1 MSKFSNIY
9 DIDGNIIRRAD
20 QGPFTIEETEQLV
33 DDLVK
38 KVQEHPD
45 NQVYKVYLNNAQ
57 KWLSML
63 YNNMSK
69 EDLMKRLNLIKDS
82 VEEAKS
88 AASEAEQ
95 KQLEISVWVHRLDE
109 LKAKLDGID
118 EKILVSRSEYENIEN
133 DIQREE
139 QKIQDGY
146 RKMQE
151 STIRSDELRRKM
163 LFTRAFTSSMLNG
176 LVT

>member
-33 DDLVK
+33 DDLAK

-82 VEEAKS
+82 IEEAKS

-95 KQLEISVWVHRLDE
+95 KQLEEISNAMDE
-109 LKAKLDGID
+109 LKKQYDSEPETAPAETEGGSGGGRPEEMECNMD
-118 EKILVSRSEYENIEN
+118 EPDAPKPVVMDEYTEF
-133 DIQREE
+133 EE
-139 QKIQDGY
+139 VK
-146 RKMQE
+146 
-151 STIRSDELRRKM
+151 
-163 LFTRAFTSSMLNG
+163 
-176 LVT
+176 

>member
-33 DDLVK
+33 DDLTK

-95 KQLEISVWVHRLDE
+95 KQLEEISNAMDE
-109 LKAKLDGID
+109 LKKRYDSEPETTPAETKGGSGGGSPEEMECNMDKPDAPKPVVMD
-118 EKILVSRSEYENIEN
+118 EYTEF
-133 DIQREE
+133 EE
-139 QKIQDGY
+139 VK
-146 RKMQE
+146 
-151 STIRSDELRRKM
+151 
-163 LFTRAFTSSMLNG
+163 
-176 LVT
+176 

>member
-9 DIDGNIIRRAD
+9 DIDGNLIRKAD
-20 QGPFTIEETEQLV
+20 QGPFTIEETEKLV
-33 DDLVK
+33 DDLTK

-95 KQLEISVWVHRLDE
+95 KQLEEISNAMDE
-109 LKAKLDGID
+109 LKKQYDSEPETAPAETEGGSGGGSPEEVEYNMDKPDAPKPVVMD
-118 EKILVSRSEYENIEN
+118 EYTEF
-133 DIQREE
+133 EE
-139 QKIQDGY
+139 VK
-146 RKMQE
+146 
-151 STIRSDELRRKM
+151 
-163 LFTRAFTSSMLNG
+163 
-176 LVT
+176 

>member
-1 MSKFSNIY
+1 MKESNIY

-33 DDLVK
+33 DDLAK

-95 KQLEISVWVHRLDE
+95 KQLEEISNAMDE
-109 LKAKLDGID
+109 LKKQYDSEPETAPAETEGGSGGGSPEEMECNMDKPDAPKPVVMD
-118 EKILVSRSEYENIEN
+118 EYTEF
-133 DIQREE
+133 EE
-139 QKIQDGY
+139 VK
-146 RKMQE
+146 
-151 STIRSDELRRKM
+151 
-163 LFTRAFTSSMLNG
+163 
-176 LVT
+176 

>member
-63 YNNMSK
+63 YN
-69 EDLMKRLNLIKDS
+69 KDS

-95 KQLEISVWVHRLDE
+95 KQLEEISNAMDE
-109 LKAKLDGID
+109 LKKQYDSEPETATTETEGGSGGGSPEEVECNMD
-118 EKILVSRSEYENIEN
+118 EPDAPKPVVMDEYTEF
-133 DIQREE
+133 EE
-139 QKIQDGY
+139 VK
-146 RKMQE
+146 
-151 STIRSDELRRKM
+151 
-163 LFTRAFTSSMLNG
+163 
-176 LVT
+176 

>member
-69 EDLMKRLNLIKDS
+69 EDLMKRLNLIKNS

-95 KQLEISVWVHRLDE
+95 KQLEEISNAMDE
-109 LKAKLDGID
+109 LKKQYDSEPETTPAETEGGSGGGSPEEVECNMD
-118 EKILVSRSEYENIEN
+118 EPDAPKPVVMDEYTEF
-133 DIQREE
+133 EE
-139 QKIQDGY
+139 VK
-146 RKMQE
+146 
-151 STIRSDELRRKM
+151 
-163 LFTRAFTSSMLNG
+163 
-176 LVT
+176 

>member
-1 MSKFSNIY
+1 MKESNIY

-82 VEEAKS
+82 IEEAKS

-95 KQLEISVWVHRLDE
+95 KQLEEISNAMDE
-109 LKAKLDGID
+109 LKKQYDSEPEITATETEGGRGELAEEVEQNMEHPDVRKPVIMD
-118 EKILVSRSEYENIEN
+118 EYVNYEEVKW
-133 DIQREE
+133 DR
-139 QKIQDGY
+139 
-146 RKMQE
+146 
-151 STIRSDELRRKM
+151 
-163 LFTRAFTSSMLNG
+163 
-176 LVT
+176 

>member
-1 MSKFSNIY
+1 MKESNIY

-95 KQLEISVWVHRLDE
+95 KQLEEINNAMDE
-109 LKAKLDGID
+109 LKKQYDNEPEIAPAEAEGGPRGGSPEEVECNVD
-118 EKILVSRSEYENIEN
+118 EPDAPKPVVMDEYTEF
-133 DIQREE
+133 EE
-139 QKIQDGY
+139 VK
-146 RKMQE
+146 
-151 STIRSDELRRKM
+151 
-163 LFTRAFTSSMLNG
+163 
-176 LVT
+176 

>member
-1 MSKFSNIY
+1 MTIIITMSKFSNIY

-82 VEEAKS
+82 VDEAKS
-88 AASEAEQ
+88 EASEAEQ
-95 KQLEISVWVHRLDE
+95 KQLEEINNIMEEFKKQYDSEPETTTTETEGGSGRRDTETVEHNVDE
-109 LKAKLDGID
+109 PDAPKPVVMD
-118 EKILVSRSEYENIEN
+118 EYTEF
-133 DIQREE
+133 EE
-139 QKIQDGY
+139 VK
-146 RKMQE
+146 
-151 STIRSDELRRKM
+151 
-163 LFTRAFTSSMLNG
+163 
-176 LVT
+176 

>member
-95 KQLEISVWVHRLDE
+95 KQLEEISNAMDE
-109 LKAKLDGID
+109 LKKQYDSEPEITPVETEGGSGGGSPEEVECNMDKPDAPKPVVMD
-118 EKILVSRSEYENIEN
+118 EYTEF
-133 DIQREE
+133 EE
-139 QKIQDGY
+139 VK
-146 RKMQE
+146 
-151 STIRSDELRRKM
+151 
-163 LFTRAFTSSMLNG
+163 
-176 LVT
+176 

>member
-1 MSKFSNIY
+1 MITMSKFSNIY

-33 DDLVK
+33 DDLTK

-95 KQLEISVWVHRLDE
+95 KQLEEISNAMDE
-109 LKAKLDGID
+109 LKKQYDSEPETAPAEAEGGFGGGSPEEMECNMDKPDAPKPVVMD
-118 EKILVSRSEYENIEN
+118 EYTEF
-133 DIQREE
+133 EE
-139 QKIQDGY
+139 VK
-146 RKMQE
+146 
-151 STIRSDELRRKM
+151 
-163 LFTRAFTSSMLNG
+163 
-176 LVT
+176 

>member
-95 KQLEISVWVHRLDE
+95 KQLEEISNAMDE
-109 LKAKLDGID
+109 LKKQYDSEPEITPTETEGGSGRG
-118 EKILVSRSEYENIEN
+118 ELVGEVEQNIEHP
-133 DIQREE
+133 DVRKPVVMDEYTEFEE
-139 QKIQDGY
+139 VK
-146 RKMQE
+146 
-151 STIRSDELRRKM
+151 
-163 LFTRAFTSSMLNG
+163 
-176 LVT
+176 

>member
-9 DIDGNIIRRAD
+9 DIDGNLIRKAD
-20 QGPFTIEETEQLV
+20 QGPFTIEETEKLV
-33 DDLVK
+33 DDLTK

-95 KQLEISVWVHRLDE
+95 KQLEEISNAMDE
-109 LKAKLDGID
+109 LKKQYDSEPEITPAETEGGSGGGSPKEVECNMD
-118 EKILVSRSEYENIEN
+118 EPDASKPVVMDEYTEF
-133 DIQREE
+133 EE
-139 QKIQDGY
+139 VK
-146 RKMQE
+146 
-151 STIRSDELRRKM
+151 
-163 LFTRAFTSSMLNG
+163 
-176 LVT
+176 

>member
-95 KQLEISVWVHRLDE
+95 KQLEEISNAMDE
-109 LKAKLDGID
+109 LKKQYDSEPETTPAEAEGGPGGGSPEEVECNMDKPDAPKPVVMD
-118 EKILVSRSEYENIEN
+118 EYTEF
-133 DIQREE
+133 EE
-139 QKIQDGY
+139 VK
-146 RKMQE
+146 
-151 STIRSDELRRKM
+151 
-163 LFTRAFTSSMLNG
+163 
-176 LVT
+176 